1 MRIAVFASGNGTDL
15 QSIID
20 ATVNGKLSAE
30 IGLVLSNNQDSGALQ
45 RARNHGILDVYLSSK
60 DFDSRD
66 KFVGALINIL
76 ECNRIDFIALAGYLR
91 KVPPEIVGKF
101 KNRIVNI
108 HPALLPS
115 FCGKNMYGMRVHRE
129 VIEYGCKVTGVTIHL
144 VDNDYDRGPI
154 VAQRCVPVL
163 DDDTPETLA
172 ERVLT
177 VEHKLYPEVLQWFAD
192 DRIFID
198 DKKVKIISI

>member
-1 MRIAVFASGNGTDL
+1 MCIFRAKI
-15 QSIID
+15 SIP
-20 ATVNGKLSAE
+20 
-30 IGLVLSNNQDSGALQ
+30 
-45 RARNHGILDVYLSSK
+45 
-60 DFDSRD
+60 D

-76 ECNRIDFIALAGYLR
+76 ERNRIDFIALAGYLR

-129 VIEYGCKVTGVTIHL
+129 VIEYGCKVTGITIHL

>member
-30 IGLVLSNNQDSGALQ
+30 IGLVISNNQNSGALQ